1 MKHQDG
7 SGTSTSRTTE
17 SSPKSGI
24 DESNPLQS
32 SSGQPA
38 GQGGGPGAG
47 PESGSDARAA
57 LADWFTS
64 VPGRVIAK
72 AERSALD
79 DRLFQ
84 LFGYYLV
91 QVGALGRLDLL
102 RNSRVMHRCVV
113 DSSQAATPRGY
124 QRVWGRATNLPLE
137 SDSVDVLLLPHVL
150 EFESRPHDALR
161 EAVRVLVPEGHLLIT
176 AFNPYSFYGLWQLVA
191 RHRGREPWSG
201 RFFSQARLRDWL
213 ELLGMEPVNVSAL
226 GFAPPL
232 NNARFHARL
241 RRMQK
246 VSSRLPTALSCA
258 YLVLAR
264 KRVSNSTALPARQ
277 RLRPRLVDVAI
288 AQPSARQGQARFDDG
303 E

>member
-79 DRLFQ
+79 LGQPLLEWLADDQRKRLAKIF
-84 LFGYYLV
+84 
-91 QVGALGRLDLL
+91 DDL
-102 RNSRVMHRCVV
+102 RNDRKHGQRRAELGQMILGWCE
-113 DSSQAATPRGY
+113 DTPAG
-124 QRVWGRATNLPLE
+124 
-137 SDSVDVLLLPHVL
+137 
-150 EFESRPHDALR
+150 
-161 EAVRVLVPEGHLLIT
+161 
-176 AFNPYSFYGLWQLVA
+176 
-191 RHRGREPWSG
+191 
-201 RFFSQARLRDWL
+201 
-213 ELLGMEPVNVSAL
+213 
-226 GFAPPL
+226 
-232 NNARFHARL
+232 
-241 RRMQK
+241 
-246 VSSRLPTALSCA
+246 
-258 YLVLAR
+258 
-264 KRVSNSTALPARQ
+264 
-277 RLRPRLVDVAI
+277 
-288 AQPSARQGQARFDDG
+288 
-303 E
+303 